1 MTTLASRPRPTSK
14 KAAFTLIELLVVIAI
29 IALLVGILLPALG
42 KARDSARGVQCQTNV
57 RSIVTALTLY
67 SNDWKAKFPP
77 NDDTAVVP
85 PGQLRP
91 YWYDTERIGVYL
103 PQVIRNDS
111 GSTINETVGGGV
123 MVCPNHNSAARS
135 YSMNQWASSNLRGN
149 NGNNN
154 SRPWDANVNFTSQML
169 LVGEAWG
176 RQPPAAGAER
186 LFFTVS
192 TIGAQGLPGERFGGG
207 AGVADAL
214 PINSSNAEPDA
225 DRSPTGG
232 LGISYIPY
240 YRHPRRSG
248 NTYARTGGAH
258 LGFADAH
265 VAVWKPEDLFNRTAP
280 FKSTYKV
287 LWAPN
292 DREYEQ

>member
-1 MTTLASRPRPTSK
+1 MFTVASRRCPARLKP
-14 KAAFTLIELLVVIAI
+14 AFTLIELLVVIAI

-42 KARDSARGVQCQTNV
+42 KARDAARGVQCQTNI

-67 SNDWKAKFPP
+67 ANDWKAKFPP
-77 NDDTAVVP
+77 NDDTAVVQ

-111 GSTINETVGGGV
+111 GTTINETVGGGV
-123 MVCPNHNSAARS
+123 MVCPNHTAAARS
-135 YSMNQWASSNLRGN
+135 YSMNQWASSHLRGTS
-149 NGNNN
+149 GNNS
-154 SRPWDANVNFTSQML
+154 SRPWDSNVNFTSKML

-176 RQPPAAGAER
+176 RQPAGGGER

-192 TIGAQGLPGERFGGG
+192 TIGAQGLPGERFGAG
-207 AGVADAL
+207 AGVNDAL
-214 PINSSNAEPDA
+214 PLNSSNPEPDA

-232 LGISYIPY
+232 LGISYVPY
-240 YRHPRRSG
+240 YRHPRRTG
-248 NTYARTGGAH
+248 NTYARTGSVH

-265 VAVWKPEDLFNRTAP
+265 VAAWKPEDLFVRAAP
-280 FKSTYKV
+280 FKSTYNV

-292 DREYEQ
+292 DREFEQ